1 MHRYSRA
8 VGYLD
13 DVSLFLL
20 AVIVI
25 AVHGYFSKSR
35 VPLIQ
40 YCLNPTWPASCFK
53 FSSNVTGLP
62 QISSP
67 CVKVLNS
74 AGIEAGTFRAAGHG
88 HWAVSLGTLAKPQS
102 LEAASAFHYRQTNSI
117 RADLLQVIKV
127 LLQDFERQCKDPD
140 GDEDDDTTLEPNT

>member
-1 MHRYSRA
+1 MDRYSRA
-8 VGYLD
+8 VGYLE

-20 AVIVI
+20 AVI

-74 AGIEAGTFRAAGHG
+74 AGIEAGAFRAAGHG

-102 LEAASAFHYRQTNSI
+102 LEAAALFIIVRLTASEQTCSRSSRCFCRTWNGNVRI
-117 RADLLQVIKV
+117 QMGTKMMI
-127 LLQDFERQCKDPD
+127 QP
-140 GDEDDDTTLEPNT
+140 